1 MPDRFAKWN
10 ADPLTREIFNPS
22 YRAAG
27 AYNAFRPKSWR
38 MVDKFVPYETVETEP
53 VPPGELDRVTT
64 PPIPGYSDMA
74 MNKERSNVLREL
86 CVASALCRLG
96 DPDGSARRSLAAYL
110 NDPRRIYA
118 NFARRVL
125 YGVRKAAE
133 AVKPI
138 SDRNTDSGFANQNQ
152 ICYNTDNKRESFVNT
167 VPCDVC
173 CAGGWWR

>member
-1 MPDRFAKWN
+1 MKLRDIR
-10 ADPLTREIFNPS
+10 PLPI
-22 YRAAG
+22 AA
-27 AYNAFRPKSWR
+27 AVLAMSMTCCSDAP
-38 MVDKFVPYETVETEP
+38 
-53 VPPGELDRVTT
+53 T
-64 PPIPGYSDMA
+64 PTP
-74 MNKERSNVLREL
+74 
-86 CVASALCRLG
+86 CAS
-96 DPDGSARRSLAAYL
+96 RSLAAYL
-110 NDPRRIYA
+110 NNPRRIYA